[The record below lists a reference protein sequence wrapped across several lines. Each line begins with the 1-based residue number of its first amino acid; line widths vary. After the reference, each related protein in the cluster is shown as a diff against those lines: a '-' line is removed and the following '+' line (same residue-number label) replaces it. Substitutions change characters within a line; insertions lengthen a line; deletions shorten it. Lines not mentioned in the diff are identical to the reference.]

1 MRLCYNARCS
11 AGVAQ
16 LVERVIGNDEVH
28 GSDSHHQLHKNSHPL
43 WVVVFM
49 AFSGRESEGG
59 SEKAPVGL
67 FPAPGER
74 KPEAAQSAGQA
85 ARRLRGDSHHQL
97 HKNSHPLWV
106 AVFMAFSG
114 RESEGGEKKPVGLFP
129 APGERKPEAAP
140 PIGQAARRLRV
151 DSHHQHAHK
160 LLRSEI
166 PRQARDDKF
175 TPPIASSG

>member
-1 MRLCYNARCS
+1 MTRFMGPTPITS
-11 AGVAQ
+11 
-16 LVERVIGNDEVH
+16 
-28 GSDSHHQLHKNSHPL
+28 SQLHKNSHPL
-43 WVVVFM
+43 WVAVFM

-85 ARRLRGDSHHQL
+85 ARRLRVDSHHQL
-97 HKNSHPLWV
+97 QKENHPSRV
-106 AVFMAFSG
+106 VFFLEFKWKGVGAAA
-114 RESEGGEKKPVGLFP
+114 ENCPVDSFP
-129 APGERKPEAAP
+129 RHGERKPEAAP
-140 PIGQAARRLRV
+140 PIGQAARRLRG